1 MLPTTANNESP
12 WSREQIELIKRT
24 VAKGASDDELKLFL
38 HLASRYDLDPFTR
51 QIWFIKYGDDAHIF
65 TGRDGFLH
73 IAHRSGAFNGMNT
86 TLREEPIGFE
96 IRYYNR
102 KEKKVETLKRPSQ
115 FVATCTVYRKDME
128 QPFVCEVWESEYSTG
143 QGLWPTKRRVM
154 IQKVAEAS
162 TLRRAFDISG
172 LYLPEEVS
180 ENEVEVVSSNQ
191 SAITASV
198 LKEELL
204 MKAAELAE
212 VSNSNTDSVLNKVS
226 HMKNVNLAT
235 ASDKEIQSL
244 ISHTDLLIARYKLKA
259 EIEDTAEL
267 LGLDLT
273 TLTTQVKKTCDLNS
287 LESIQEAIQ
296 ELKERRENVSP
307 EDELLRLAEELLI

>member
-1 MLPTTANNESP
+1 MLPVTISESP
-12 WSREQIELIKRT
+12 WSKEQIELIKRT

-180 ENEVEVVSSNQ
+180 ENEVEVVSNDRP
-191 SAITASV
+191 AIEASE
-198 LKEELL
+198 LKDELL
-204 MKAAELAE
+204 VKASELAE
-212 VSNSNTDSVLNKVS
+212 VSNSDRDSVLRKVCN
-226 HMKNVNLAT
+226 MKNINVAT
-235 ASDKEIQSL
+235 ATDKDLQAL
-244 ISHTDLLIARYKLKA
+244 ITHTDLLIARYRLKA

-267 LGLDLT
+267 LGMDMT

-287 LESIQEAIQ
+287 IESINEAIQ
-296 ELKERRENVSP
+296 ELKDRRENVSP
-307 EDELLRLAEELLI
+307 EEELLRLAEELLI

>member
-1 MLPTTANNESP
+1 MLPVIANSDAP
-12 WSREQIELIKRT
+12 WSKEQIELIKRT

-180 ENEVEVVSSNQ
+180 ENEVEVVSNDRP
-191 SAITASV
+191 AIEASE
-198 LKEELL
+198 LKDELL
-204 MKAAELAE
+204 VKASELAE
-212 VSNSNTDSVLNKVS
+212 VSNSDRDSVLRKVCN
-226 HMKNVNLAT
+226 MKNINVAT
-235 ASDKEIQSL
+235 ATDKDLQAL
-244 ISHTDLLIARYKLKA
+244 ITHTDLLIARYRLKA

-267 LGLDLT
+267 LGMDMT

-287 LESIQEAIQ
+287 IESINEAIQ
-296 ELKERRENVSP
+296 ELKDRRENVSP
-307 EDELLRLAEELLI
+307 EEELLRLAEELLI

>member
-12 WSREQIELIKRT
+12 WNREQVELIKRT

-38 HLASRYDLDPFTR
+38 HLAARYDLDPFTR

-73 IAHRSGAFNGMNT
+73 IAHRSGAFNGMQT
-86 TLREEPIGFE
+86 QLREEPIGFE

-102 KEKKVETLKRPSQ
+102 KEKKVEVLKRPSQ
-115 FVATCTVYRKDME
+115 FVAVCTVYRKDME
-128 QPFVCEVWESEYSTG
+128 QPFICEVWESEYSTG

-180 ENEVEVVSSNQ
+180 ENEVEVVSGDRPVIAPSE
-191 SAITASV
+191 
-198 LKEELL
+198 LKDAL
-204 MKAAELAE
+204 MTKAAELAE
-212 VSNSNTDSVLNKVS
+212 VSGGDRDSVLKKVC
-226 HMKNVNLAT
+226 NIRNIDLANAT
-235 ASDKEIQSL
+235 DKDLQAL
-244 ISHTDLLIARYKLKA
+244 IAHTDLLIARYRLKA

-267 LGLDLT
+267 LGMDLT
-273 TLTTQVKKTCDLNS
+273 TLTAQVKKTCDLNS
-287 LESIQEAIQ
+287 IDSIQATIG
-296 ELKERRENVSP
+296 ELKKRRENVSP

>member
-1 MLPTTANNESP
+1 MLPAVNNESP
-12 WSREQIELIKRT
+12 WSKDQVELIKRT

-73 IAHRSGAFNGMNT
+73 IAHRSGAFNGMQT
-86 TLREEPIGFE
+86 SLREEPIGFE

-102 KEKKVETLKRPSQ
+102 KEKKVEVLKRPSQ
-115 FVATCTVYRKDME
+115 FVAVCTVYRKDME

-180 ENEVEVVSSNQ
+180 ESEIEVVSVDRP
-191 SAITASV
+191 AIASSER
-198 LKEELL
+198 KEELL
-204 MKAAELAE
+204 SKVAELAE

-226 HMKNVNLAT
+226 HMKNINIAT
-235 ASDKEIQSL
+235 ATDKDLQTL
-244 ISHTDLLIARYKLKA
+244 INHTDLLTARYRLKA

-267 LGLDLT
+267 LGIDIS
-273 TLTTQVKKTCDLNS
+273 TLTVEVKKTCDLNS
-287 LESIQEAIQ
+287 IESIQEAV
-296 ELKERRENVSP
+296 EKLTERRENVSP

>member
-1 MLPTTANNESP
+1 MLHVTINESP
-12 WSREQIELIKRT
+12 WSKEQIELIKRT

-38 HLASRYDLDPFTR
+38 HLASRYDLDPLTR

-73 IAHRSGAFNGMNT
+73 IAHRSGAFHGMNT
-86 TLREEPIGFE
+86 TLREEPVPFE
-96 IRYYNR
+96 IKFFNKRDKR
-102 KEKKVETLKRPSQ
+102 WEALKKPSQ
-115 FVATCTVYRKDME
+115 FVAVCTVFRKDMK
-128 QPFVCEVWESEYSTG
+128 QPFKCEVWESEYSTG

-180 ENEVEVVSSNQ
+180 ENEVEVVSGDRV
-191 SAITASV
+191 AIASSE
-198 LKEELL
+198 LKDALM

-212 VSNSNTDSVLNKVS
+212 VSGSDRDSALRKVC
-226 HMKNVNLAT
+226 HMKNINLAT
-235 ASDKEIQSL
+235 ASDKDLQAL
-244 ISHTDLLIARYKLKA
+244 IAHTDLLIARYNLKA

-267 LGLDLT
+267 LGMDITALT
-273 TLTTQVKKTCDLNS
+273 AQVKTNYNLNS
-287 LESIQEAIQ
+287 IESIQEAV
-296 ELKERRENVSP
+296 EKLKERRENVSP

>member
-1 MLPTTANNESP
+1 MLPTTANNDSP
-12 WSREQIELIKRT
+12 WSKEQIELIKRT

-73 IAHRSGAFNGMNT
+73 IAHRSGAFNGMQT
-86 TLREEPIGFE
+86 QLREEPVPFE

-102 KEKKVETLKRPSQ
+102 KEKKVEALKRPSQ
-115 FVATCTVYRKDME
+115 FVAVCTVYRKDME
-128 QPFVCEVWESEYSTG
+128 QPFICEVWESEYSTG

-180 ENEVEVVSSNQ
+180 ENEVEVVSVDRL
-191 SAITASV
+191 ATASV
-198 LKEELL
+198 LKEALL
-204 MKAAELAE
+204 SKVAELAE

-226 HMKNVNLAT
+226 HMKNINLDT
-235 ASDKEIQSL
+235 ASDKDLQTL
-244 ISHTDLLIARYKLKA
+244 IAHTDLLIARYKLKA

-273 TLTTQVKKTCDLNS
+273 TLTAQVKKTCDLNS
-287 LESIQEAIQ
+287 IESIQEAIQ
-296 ELKERRENVSP
+296 ELTERRENVSP

>member
-12 WSREQIELIKRT
+12 WNREQVELIKRT

-73 IAHRSGAFNGMNT
+73 IAHRSGAFNGMQT
-86 TLREEPIGFE
+86 QLREEPVPFE

-102 KEKKVETLKRPSQ
+102 KEKKVEVLKRPSQ
-115 FVATCTVYRKDME
+115 FVAVCTVYRKDME
-128 QPFVCEVWESEYSTG
+128 QPFICEVWESEYSTG

-154 IQKVAEAS
+154 IQKVGEAS

-180 ENEVEVVSSNQ
+180 ESEVEVVSSNQ
-191 SAITASV
+191 SAITALE
-198 LKEELL
+198 LKEALL
-204 MKAAELAE
+204 SKASELAE
-212 VSNSNTDSVLNKVS
+212 VSGSDADSVLNKVS
-226 HMKNVNLAT
+226 HMKNINLAT
-235 ASDKEIQSL
+235 ASDKDLQAL
-244 ISHTDLLIARYKLKA
+244 ITHTDLLIARYKLKT

-273 TLTTQVKKTCDLNS
+273 KLTAQVKKTCDLNS

-296 ELKERRENVSP
+296 ELTERRENVSP

>member
-1 MLPTTANNESP
+1 MLPVTINESP
-12 WSREQIELIKRT
+12 WSKEQIELIKRT

-86 TLREEPIGFE
+86 TLREEPVPFE
-96 IRYYNR
+96 IKFFNKRDKR
-102 KEKKVETLKRPSQ
+102 WEALKKPSQ
-115 FVATCTVYRKDME
+115 FVAVCTVFRKDMK
-128 QPFVCEVWESEYSTG
+128 QPFKCEVWESEYSTG

-180 ENEVEVVSSNQ
+180 ENEVEVVSGDRV
-191 SAITASV
+191 AIASSE
-198 LKEELL
+198 LKDALM

-212 VSNSNTDSVLNKVS
+212 VSGSDRDSALRKVC
-226 HMKNVNLAT
+226 HMKNINLAT
-235 ASDKEIQSL
+235 ASDKDLQAL
-244 ISHTDLLIARYKLKA
+244 IAHTDLLIARYNLKA

-267 LGLDLT
+267 LGMDITALT
-273 TLTTQVKKTCDLNS
+273 AQVKANCNLNS
-287 LESIQEAIQ
+287 LESIQEAV
-296 ELKERRENVSP
+296 EKHKERRENVSP

>member
-1 MLPTTANNESP
+1 MLPVTISESP
-12 WSREQIELIKRT
+12 WSKEQIELIKRT

-86 TLREEPIGFE
+86 TLREEPVPFE
-96 IRYYNR
+96 IKFYNKR
-102 KEKKVETLKRPSQ
+102 EKRWEALKKPSQ
-115 FVATCTVYRKDME
+115 FVAVCTVFRKDME
-128 QPFVCEVWESEYSTG
+128 QPFKCEVWESEYSTG

-180 ENEVEVVSSNQ
+180 ENAVEVVPNDQPALAFSK
-191 SAITASV
+191 
-198 LKEELL
+198 LKEALL
-204 MKAAELAE
+204 SKASELAE
-212 VSNSNTDSVLNKVS
+212 VSNSDRDSVLMKVC
-226 HMKNVNLAT
+226 HMKNINLAT
-235 ASDKEIQSL
+235 ASDNDLQAL
-244 ISHTDLLIARYKLKA
+244 IAHTNLLIARYKLKT

-267 LGLDLT
+267 LGLDMT
-273 TLTTQVKKTCDLNS
+273 TLTMQVKKNCDLNS
-287 LESIQEAIQ
+287 FESIQETIQ

-307 EDELLRLAEELLI
+307 DDEILRLAEELLI

>member
-1 MLPTTANNESP
+1 MLPVATNDSP
-12 WSREQIELIKRT
+12 WSREQVELIKRT

-73 IAHRSGAFNGMNT
+73 IAHRSGAFNGMQT
-86 TLREEPIGFE
+86 SLREEPVPFE
-96 IRYYNR
+96 IKFFNKRDKR
-102 KEKKVETLKRPSQ
+102 WEALKKPSQ
-115 FVATCTVYRKDME
+115 FVAVCTVFRKDME
-128 QPFVCEVWESEYSTG
+128 QPFKCEVWESEYSTG

-180 ENEVEVVSSNQ
+180 ENEVEVVSGDHPAN
-191 SAITASV
+191 AASE
-198 LKEELL
+198 LKEVLM

-212 VSNSNTDSVLNKVS
+212 VSNSDRDSALKKICR
-226 HMKNVNLAT
+226 MKNINLDNAT
-235 ASDKEIQSL
+235 EN
-244 ISHTDLLIARYKLKA
+244 DLQALIAHTELLTARYRLKA
-259 EIEDTAEL
+259 EIEDTAKL
-267 LGLDLT
+267 LGMDIT
-273 TLTTQVKKTCDLNS
+273 TLTAQVKKNCDLNS
-287 LESIQEAIQ
+287 IDSIQAAMG
-296 ELKERRENVSP
+296 ELKKRRENVSP

>member
-1 MLPTTANNESP
+1 MLPVVNNDSP
-12 WSREQIELIKRT
+12 WSREQVELIKRT

-73 IAHRSGAFNGMNT
+73 IAHRSGAFNGMQT
-86 TLREEPIGFE
+86 QLREEPIGFE

-102 KEKKVETLKRPSQ
+102 KEKKVEVLKRPSQ
-115 FVATCTVYRKDME
+115 FVAVCTVYRKDME
-128 QPFVCEVWESEYSTG
+128 QPFICEVWESEYSTG

-191 SAITASV
+191 SSTTASV
-198 LKEELL
+198 LKEALL
-204 MKAAELAE
+204 SKVAELAE

-226 HMKNVNLAT
+226 HMKNINLTTAT
-235 ASDKEIQSL
+235 DKDLQAL
-244 ISHTDLLIARYKLKA
+244 ITHTDLLIARYRLKT

-267 LGLDLT
+267 LGMDMT

-287 LESIQEAIQ
+287 IESINEAIQ
-296 ELKERRENVSP
+296 ELKDRRENVSP

>member
-12 WSREQIELIKRT
+12 WSREQVELIKRT

-38 HLASRYDLDPFTR
+38 HLAARYDLDPFTR

-73 IAHRSGAFNGMNT
+73 IAHRSGAFNGMQT
-86 TLREEPIGFE
+86 HLREEPVPFE
-96 IRYYNR
+96 VKFFNKRDKR
-102 KEKKVETLKRPSQ
+102 WEALKKPSQ
-115 FVATCTVYRKDME
+115 FVAICTVFRKDME
-128 QPFVCEVWESEYSTG
+128 KPFKCEVWESEYSTG

-154 IQKVAEAS
+154 IQKVAEAT

-180 ENEVEVVSSNQ
+180 ENEVEVVSGDRPANV
-191 SAITASV
+191 ASV

-204 MKAAELAE
+204 VKVSELAKA
-212 VSNSNTDSVLNKVS
+212 SGSDRDSALKKICRIKNINLDTATDK
-226 HMKNVNLAT
+226 
-235 ASDKEIQSL
+235 
-244 ISHTDLLIARYKLKA
+244 DLQALIARTELLTARYRLKA

-267 LGLDLT
+267 LGMDIT
-273 TLTTQVKKTCDLNS
+273 TLTMQVKKTCDLNS
-287 LESIQEAIQ
+287 IESIQETIQ

-307 EDELLRLAEELLI
+307 DDELLRLAEELLI

>member
-1 MLPTTANNESP
+1 MLPIIANDNP
-12 WSREQIELIKRT
+12 WSKEQIELIKRT

-73 IAHRSGAFNGMNT
+73 IAHRSGAFNGMQT
-86 TLREEPIGFE
+86 QLREEPIGFE

-102 KEKKVETLKRPSQ
+102 KEKKVEVLKRPSQ
-115 FVATCTVYRKDME
+115 FVAVCTVYRKDMTE
-128 QPFVCEVWESEYSTG
+128 PFVCEVWESEYSTG

-198 LKEELL
+198 LKEALL
-204 MKAAELAE
+204 SKVAELAE
-212 VSNSNTDSVLNKVS
+212 LSNSTADSVLNKVS
-226 HMKNVNLAT
+226 HMKNINLTTAT
-235 ASDKEIQSL
+235 DKDLQTL
-244 ISHTDLLIARYKLKA
+244 IAHTDLLIARYRLKA

-267 LGLDLT
+267 LGIDIS
-273 TLTTQVKKTCDLNS
+273 TLTVEVKKTCDLNS

-296 ELKERRENVSP
+296 ELQERRENVSP

>member
-1 MLPTTANNESP
+1 MLPVIANSDAP
-12 WSREQIELIKRT
+12 WSKEQIELIKRT

-73 IAHRSGAFNGMNT
+73 IAHRSGAFNGMQT

-102 KEKKVETLKRPSQ
+102 KEKKVEVLKRPSQ
-115 FVATCTVYRKDME
+115 FVAVCTVYRKDME
-128 QPFVCEVWESEYSTG
+128 QPFICEVWESEYSTG

-191 SAITASV
+191 SSTTASV
-198 LKEELL
+198 LKEALL
-204 MKAAELAE
+204 SKVAELAE

-226 HMKNVNLAT
+226 HMKNINLTTAT
-235 ASDKEIQSL
+235 DKDLQAL
-244 ISHTDLLIARYKLKA
+244 ITHTDLLIARYKLKT

-267 LGLDLT
+267 LGLDMT
-273 TLTTQVKKTCDLNS
+273 TLTAQVKKNCDLNS
-287 LESIQEAIQ
+287 LESINEAID
-296 ELKERRENVSP
+296 ELKDRRENVSP

>member
-1 MLPTTANNESP
+1 MLPAIANSDAP
-12 WSREQIELIKRT
+12 WSKEQIELIKRT

-73 IAHRSGAFNGMNT
+73 IAHRSGAFNGMQT
-86 TLREEPIGFE
+86 HLREEPVPFE
-96 IRYYNR
+96 IKFFN
-102 KEKKVETLKRPSQ
+102 KRDKRWDSFKRESQ
-115 FVATCTVYRKDME
+115 FIATCTVFRKDMSE
-128 QPFVCEVWESEYSTG
+128 PFVCEVWESEYSTG

-180 ENEVEVVSSNQ
+180 ENEVEVVSNDRL
-191 SAITASV
+191 AIASSE
-198 LKEELL
+198 LKDALL
-204 MKAAELAE
+204 VKASELAE
-212 VSNSNTDSVLNKVS
+212 VSGGETDSVLKKVCR
-226 HMKNVNLAT
+226 MKNINLDNAT
-235 ASDKEIQSL
+235 ENDLQAL
-244 ISHTDLLIARYKLKA
+244 IAHTDLLIARYRLKA

-267 LGLDLT
+267 LGLDMT
-273 TLTTQVKKTCDLNS
+273 TLTAQVKKNCNLNS
-287 LESIQEAIQ
+287 IESIQEAV
-296 ELKERRENVSP
+296 EKLKERRENVSP

>member
-1 MLPTTANNESP
+1 MLPVTTNESQ
-12 WSREQIELIKRT
+12 WSREQVELIKRT

-73 IAHRSGAFNGMNT
+73 IAHRSGAFNGMQT
-86 TLREEPIGFE
+86 QLREEPIGFE

-102 KEKKVETLKRPSQ
+102 KEKKVEVLKRPSQ
-115 FVATCTVYRKDME
+115 FVAVCTVYRKDMSE
-128 QPFVCEVWESEYSTG
+128 PFVCEVWESEYSTG

-180 ENEVEVVSSNQ
+180 ENEVEVVSVDR
-191 SAITASV
+191 SATASLE
-198 LKEELL
+198 LKEALL
-204 MKAAELAE
+204 SKVAELAE
-212 VSNSNTDSVLNKVS
+212 VSNSDRDSVLKKVC
-226 HMKNVNLAT
+226 HMKNINLTTAT
-235 ASDKEIQSL
+235 DNDLQAL
-244 ISHTDLLIARYKLKA
+244 ITHTDLLIARYRLKA

-267 LGLDLT
+267 LGLDIS
-273 TLTTQVKKTCDLNS
+273 TLTAQIKRSCDLNS
-287 LESIQEAIQ
+287 LESIQEAID
-296 ELKERRENVSP
+296 ELKDRRENVSP

>member
-1 MLPTTANNESP
+1 MLPVIANSDAP
-12 WSREQIELIKRT
+12 WSKEQIELIKRT

-73 IAHRSGAFNGMNT
+73 IAHRSGAFNGMQT
-86 TLREEPIGFE
+86 QLREEPIGFE

-102 KEKKVETLKRPSQ
+102 KEKKVEVLKRPSQ
-115 FVATCTVYRKDME
+115 FVATCTVFRKDMSE
-128 QPFVCEVWESEYSTG
+128 PFVCEVWESEYSTG

-191 SAITASV
+191 SSITASV

-212 VSNSNTDSVLNKVS
+212 VSNSDRDSALRKVC
-226 HMKNVNLAT
+226 HMKNINLAT
-235 ASDKEIQSL
+235 AFDKDIQAL
-244 ISHTDLLIARYKLKA
+244 IAHTDLLIARYRLKA

-273 TLTTQVKKTCDLNS
+273 TLTAQVKANCNLNS
-287 LESIQEAIQ
+287 LESIQEAV
-296 ELKERRENVSP
+296 EKLKERRENVSP

>member
-1 MLPTTANNESP
+1 M
-12 WSREQIELIKRT
+12 
-24 VAKGASDDELKLFL
+24 FL

-73 IAHRSGAFNGMNT
+73 IAHRSGAFNGMQT
-86 TLREEPIGFE
+86 QLREEPIGFE

-102 KEKKVETLKRPSQ
+102 KEKKVEVLKRPSQ
-115 FVATCTVYRKDME
+115 FVAVCTVYRKDMSE
-128 QPFVCEVWESEYSTG
+128 PFVCEVWESEYSTG

-180 ENEVEVVSSNQ
+180 ENEVEVVSVDR
-191 SAITASV
+191 SATASLE
-198 LKEELL
+198 LKEALL
-204 MKAAELAE
+204 SKASELAE
-212 VSNSNTDSVLNKVS
+212 VSNSSTDSVLNKVS
-226 HMKNVNLAT
+226 HMKNINVAT
-235 ASDKEIQSL
+235 ATDNDLQAL
-244 ISHTDLLIARYKLKA
+244 ITHTDLLIARYRLKA

-267 LGLDLT
+267 LGLDIS
-273 TLTTQVKKTCDLNS
+273 TLTAQVKKNCDLNS
-287 LESIQEAIQ
+287 IESIQEAIQ
-296 ELKERRENVSP
+296 GLTERRENVSP
-307 EDELLRLAEELLI
+307 EDELLKLAEELLI

>member
-12 WSREQIELIKRT
+12 WNREQVELIKRT

-73 IAHRSGAFNGMNT
+73 IAHRSGAFNGMQT
-86 TLREEPIGFE
+86 QLREEPIGFE

-102 KEKKVETLKRPSQ
+102 KEKKVEVLKRPSQ
-115 FVATCTVYRKDME
+115 FVAVCTVYRKDMTE
-128 QPFVCEVWESEYSTG
+128 PFVCEVWESEYSTG

-198 LKEELL
+198 LKEALL
-204 MKAAELAE
+204 SKVAELAE
-212 VSNSNTDSVLNKVS
+212 LSNSTADSVLNKVS
-226 HMKNVNLAT
+226 HMKNINLTTAT
-235 ASDKEIQSL
+235 DKDLQTL
-244 ISHTDLLIARYKLKA
+244 IAHTDLLIARYRLKA

-267 LGLDLT
+267 LGIDIS
-273 TLTTQVKKTCDLNS
+273 TLTVEVKKTCDLNS

-296 ELKERRENVSP
+296 ELQERRENVSP

>member
-1 MLPTTANNESP
+1 MLPVIANSDAP
-12 WSREQIELIKRT
+12 WSKEQIELIKRT

-73 IAHRSGAFNGMNT
+73 IAHRSGAFNGMQT

-102 KEKKVETLKRPSQ
+102 KEKKVEVLKRPSQ
-115 FVATCTVYRKDME
+115 FVAVCTVYRKDME
-128 QPFVCEVWESEYSTG
+128 QPFICEVWESEYSTG

-180 ENEVEVVSSNQ
+180 ENEVEVVSGDRP
-191 SAITASV
+191 ATASLE
-198 LKEELL
+198 LKETL
-204 MKAAELAE
+204 MVKATELAE
-212 VSNSNTDSVLNKVS
+212 LSNSTADSVLNKVS
-226 HMKNVNLAT
+226 HMKNINLTTAT
-235 ASDKEIQSL
+235 DKDLQAL
-244 ISHTDLLIARYKLKA
+244 ITHTDLLIARYKLKT

-267 LGLDLT
+267 LGLDMT
-273 TLTTQVKKTCDLNS
+273 TLTAQVKKNCDLNS
-287 LESIQEAIQ
+287 LESINEAID
-296 ELKERRENVSP
+296 ELKDRRENVSP

>member
-1 MLPTTANNESP
+1 MLPTTANNDSP

-38 HLASRYDLDPFTR
+38 HLAARYDLDPFTR

-73 IAHRSGAFNGMNT
+73 IAHRSGAFNGMQT
-86 TLREEPIGFE
+86 QLREEPVPFE

-102 KEKKVETLKRPSQ
+102 KEKKVEVLKRPSQ
-115 FVATCTVYRKDME
+115 FVAVCTVYRKDMTE
-128 QPFVCEVWESEYSTG
+128 PFVCEVWESEYSTG

-180 ENEVEVVSSNQ
+180 ENEVEVVSGDR
-191 SAITASV
+191 SATASLE
-198 LKEELL
+198 LKDELL
-204 MKAAELAE
+204 VKTSELAE
-212 VSNSNTDSVLNKVS
+212 VSNSDRDSVLRKVCN
-226 HMKNVNLAT
+226 MKNINVAT
-235 ASDKEIQSL
+235 ATDKDLQAL
-244 ISHTDLLIARYKLKA
+244 IAHTDLLIARYRLKA

-267 LGLDLT
+267 LGLDMT
-273 TLTTQVKKTCDLNS
+273 TLTAQVKKTCDLNS
-287 LESIQEAIQ
+287 IESIHEAIDQ
-296 ELKERRENVSP
+296 LRERRENASP

>member
-1 MLPTTANNESP
+1 MLPTTANNDSP

-38 HLASRYDLDPFTR
+38 HLAARYDLDPFTR

-73 IAHRSGAFNGMNT
+73 IAHRSGAFNGMQT
-86 TLREEPIGFE
+86 QLREEPVPFE

-102 KEKKVETLKRPSQ
+102 KEKKVEALKRPSQ

-128 QPFVCEVWESEYSTG
+128 QPFICEVWESEYSTG

-180 ENEVEVVSSNQ
+180 ENEVEVVSSDRL
-191 SAITASV
+191 AIASPD
-198 LKEELL
+198 LKDTLM

-212 VSNSNTDSVLNKVS
+212 VSNSSTDSVLRKVCN
-226 HMKNVNLAT
+226 MKNINVAT
-235 ASDKEIQSL
+235 ATDKDLQAL
-244 ISHTDLLIARYKLKA
+244 ITHTDLLIARYRLKA

-267 LGLDLT
+267 LGLDIS
-273 TLTTQVKKTCDLNS
+273 TLTAQVKKNYDLNS
-287 LESIQEAIQ
+287 IESIQEAIQ
-296 ELKERRENVSP
+296 ELTERRENVSP
-307 EDELLRLAEELLI
+307 EDELLKLAEELLI

>member
-1 MLPTTANNESP
+1 MLPVVNNDSP
-12 WSREQIELIKRT
+12 WSREQVELIKRT

-73 IAHRSGAFNGMNT
+73 IAHRSGAFNGMQT
-86 TLREEPIGFE
+86 QLREEPIGFE

-102 KEKKVETLKRPSQ
+102 KEKKVEVLKRPSQ
-115 FVATCTVYRKDME
+115 FVAVCTVYRKDME
-128 QPFVCEVWESEYSTG
+128 QPFICEVWESEYSTG

-191 SAITASV
+191 SSTTASV
-198 LKEELL
+198 LKEALL
-204 MKAAELAE
+204 SKVAELAE

-226 HMKNVNLAT
+226 HMKNINVAT
-235 ASDKEIQSL
+235 ATDKDLQAL
-244 ISHTDLLIARYKLKA
+244 ITHTDLLIARYRLKA

-267 LGLDLT
+267 LGLDIS
-273 TLTTQVKKTCDLNS
+273 TLTAQVKKNYDLNS
-287 LESIQEAIQ
+287 IESIQEAIQ
-296 ELKERRENVSP
+296 ELTERRENVSP
-307 EDELLRLAEELLI
+307 EDELLKLAEELLI

>member
-1 MLPTTANNESP
+1 MLPVTISESP
-12 WSREQIELIKRT
+12 WSKEQVELIKRT

-73 IAHRSGAFNGMNT
+73 IAHRSGAFNGMQT
-86 TLREEPIGFE
+86 QLREEPVPFE
-96 IRYYNR
+96 IKFYNR
-102 KEKKVETLKRPSQ
+102 KEKKVEVLKRPSQ
-115 FVATCTVYRKDME
+115 FVATCTVYRKDMTE
-128 QPFVCEVWESEYSTG
+128 PFVCEVWESEYSTG

-180 ENEVEVVSSNQ
+180 ESEVEVVSNDQ

-198 LKEELL
+198 LKEALL
-204 MKAAELAE
+204 SKTSELAE
-212 VSNSNTDSVLNKVS
+212 VSNSDRDSVLKKVCR
-226 HMKNVNLAT
+226 MKNIDLSTVTDQDLQA
-235 ASDKEIQSL
+235 L
-244 ISHTDLLIARYKLKA
+244 ITHTDLLIARYRLKA
-259 EIEDTAEL
+259 EIEDTA
-267 LGLDLT
+267 
-273 TLTTQVKKTCDLNS
+273 QVKKNCDLNS
-287 LESIQEAIQ
+287 IESINEAIE
-296 ELKERRENVSP
+296 ELRNRRENVSP

>member
-1 MLPTTANNESP
+1 MLPVIANDNP
-12 WSREQIELIKRT
+12 WSKEQIELIKRT

-73 IAHRSGAFNGMNT
+73 IAHRSGAFNGMQT

-102 KEKKVETLKRPSQ
+102 KEKKVEVLKRPSQ
-115 FVATCTVYRKDME
+115 FVAVCTVYRKDME

-180 ENEVEVVSSNQ
+180 ESEVEVVSVDR
-191 SAITASV
+191 SATASLE
-198 LKEELL
+198 LKETL
-204 MKAAELAE
+204 MVKATELAE
-212 VSNSNTDSVLNKVS
+212 LSNSTADSVLNKVS
-226 HMKNVNLAT
+226 HMKNTNLAT
-235 ASDKEIQSL
+235 ATDKDLQAL
-244 ISHTDLLIARYKLKA
+244 ITHTDLLIARYKLKT

-267 LGLDLT
+267 LGMDMT
-273 TLTTQVKKTCDLNS
+273 TLTTQVKKNCDLNS
-287 LESIQEAIQ
+287 IESIQEAIQ
-296 ELKERRENVSP
+296 ELTERRENVSP
-307 EDELLRLAEELLI
+307 EDELLKLAEELLI

>member
-1 MLPTTANNESP
+1 MLPVIANDNP
-12 WSREQIELIKRT
+12 WSKEQIELIKRT

-38 HLASRYDLDPFTR
+38 HLAARYDLDPFTR

-73 IAHRSGAFNGMNT
+73 IAHRSGAFNGMQT
-86 TLREEPIGFE
+86 QLREEPIGFE

-102 KEKKVETLKRPSQ
+102 KEKKVEVLKRPSQ
-115 FVATCTVYRKDME
+115 FVAVCTVYRKDMTE
-128 QPFVCEVWESEYSTG
+128 PFVCEVWESEYSTG

-198 LKEELL
+198 LKEALL
-204 MKAAELAE
+204 SKVAELAE
-212 VSNSNTDSVLNKVS
+212 LSNSTADSVLNKVS
-226 HMKNVNLAT
+226 HMKNINLTTAT
-235 ASDKEIQSL
+235 DKDLQTL
-244 ISHTDLLIARYKLKA
+244 IAHTDLLIARYRLKA

-267 LGLDLT
+267 LGIDIS
-273 TLTTQVKKTCDLNS
+273 TLTVEVKKTCDLNS

-296 ELKERRENVSP
+296 ELQERRENVSP

>member
-1 MLPTTANNESP
+1 MLPTVNNESP
-12 WSREQIELIKRT
+12 WSKEQIELIKRT

-38 HLASRYDLDPFTR
+38 HLAARYDLDPFTR

-73 IAHRSGAFNGMNT
+73 IAHRSGAFNGMQT
-86 TLREEPIGFE
+86 QIREEPIGFE

-102 KEKKVETLKRPSQ
+102 KEKKVEVLKRPSQ
-115 FVATCTVYRKDME
+115 FVAVCTVYRKDMTE
-128 QPFVCEVWESEYSTG
+128 PFVCEVWESEYSTG

-180 ENEVEVVSSNQ
+180 ENEVEVVSGDRP
-191 SAITASV
+191 AIASLE
-198 LKEELL
+198 LKEALL
-204 MKAAELAE
+204 SKVSELAE
-212 VSNSNTDSVLNKVS
+212 VSNSDRDSVLKKVC
-226 HMKNVNLAT
+226 HMKNINLDT

-244 ISHTDLLIARYKLKA
+244 INHTELLIARYRLKA

-267 LGLDLT
+267 LDLDIS
-273 TLTTQVKKTCDLNS
+273 TLTAQVKRSCDLNS
-287 LESIQEAIQ
+287 LESIQEAV
-296 ELKERRENVSP
+296 EKLTERRENVSP
-307 EDELLRLAEELLI
+307 EDELLKLAEELLI